1 MHSEVSLPDGSTGK
15 NFIIFRADMSSSMHI
30 DNRKKDILI
39 LGEGPTQGLYNTILT
54 AETKYPINY
63 SQSGKRFV

>member
-1 MHSEVSLPDGSTGK
+1 
-15 NFIIFRADMSSSMHI
+15 MSSSMHI